1 MISAAAPITPCLELN
16 GGRSVS
22 AGRTPRDSRAAVVA
36 SVYPGSHGPHYVLKK
51 LGPDLTSFFHESR
64 DL

>member
-1 MISAAAPITPCLELN
+1 MVLCTIAKIDISAATTAPITPCLELN

-36 SVYPGSHGPHYVLKK
+36 AV
-51 LGPDLTSFFHESR
+51 
-64 DL
+64 